1 MTRKPSREVVALAVL
16 LVTGAVLLGAAVQR
30 SRAELAQQRAF
41 QARLVEQE
49 AAAYRRGWQ
58 DAQAR
63 CMPYFTN
70 AALER
75 ARGGTAICR
84 GVFGR

>member
-1 MTRKPSREVVALAVL
+1 MRRTSSRDVAAVTVL
-16 LVTGAVLLGAAVQR
+16 LVVGALMLGAAVR
-30 SRAELAQQRAF
+30 HSRAEQARQRAA
-41 QARLVEQE
+41 QHRIAKQE

-75 ARGGTAICR
+75 RRGGTAICR
-84 GVFGR
+84 GVFSQ